1 MGLDPVTLMLYAF
14 SRTKLKDNLAQ
25 AEKEAL
31 KPVNYVMTENGLEQ
45 QTEENKN
52 NPLAFSKI
60 GNALQ
65 EIKFTKPAV
74 TDPATK
80 TPLTIDEYK
89 AKFDTGEVGL
99 ADSEITIP
107 PVTGVF
113 QYIGGNRSYVPSKQE
128 EAKKVQKV
136 GGTVKFPDGNKF
148 VTANDIQ
155 TFTSSYGVFPQLK
168 IDMEGDRVINRQK
181 LDIPGSSGKGDGLK
195 LKDKKLNIDV
205 AIPYKDKS
213 GGGIATLNLYSVNG
227 TASAQA
233 TDLNI
238 QIESLLPYLANQTDL
253 TVKNKTAS
261 LVSKIT
267 PVLLKAYRETGVTED
282 SLSAAEI
289 ITDPLVFVRGFRNL
303 AKIPG
308 LKTDFLIGMG
318 VVAEESR
325 QATIEKFA
333 KEYEMMNKKIVIGE
347 ATVPA
352 PNNKEVKVKTVDIVN
367 DSKDDEQVIDQVTN
381 YLSNNSPKLQAN
393 SLTGFMMK
401 YKRDP
406 VTQRLLTDDNGA
418 KIPLPNNQQ
427 NRMMFYRELVNN
439 EVAGAAGTEFN
450 AWNALV
456 MPKGSSMFNLT
467 PNDVKRL
474 SGHFLATIVSPE
486 GYMGG
491 HQIIKAHYL
500 ARRKSNDI
508 DNYSINQ
515 ITFSKYAKRFPTE
528 LTGKNAQNY
537 LEQGIVKKNAAA
549 ETIILMRRN
558 LATYINA
565 DGSFRDL
572 SNFEGQVLIGLDGII
587 YFGKRMINYA
597 GKLLGDD
604 SSTESIKELRGGTA
618 VNMKEISKEQFFS
631 QFDAYDTDSN
641 TLKMRGRNTGSYD
654 YRRTQLEATYKQITS
669 DDVAEA
675 TRNAAIRRYYR
686 YMIAYQM
693 AAAIQGGTGGRT
705 ISDQDVDNI
714 LRALGGGDST
724 GTRASSPATER
735 VALQVAIQTMQDI
748 YSFNKHI
755 TSGEDGD
762 RYAALKFQ
770 ELVAEADPNQ
780 YISPLVMTGDSVAA
794 RIRASA
800 GTDSDTSNEPRIEFK
815 GLKDFMTKSGMNEA
829 TMLEQINQLR
839 TIQFKDPAKSIQD
852 LISKV
857 SEEIQD
863 SEGADPL
870 PKIDIEKLIIKEFL
884 GYRKVT

>member
-1 MGLDPVTLMLYAF
+1 MGLDPVTLLFYAF
-14 SRTKLKDNLAQ
+14 SRNKLKDNLAR

-65 EIKFTKPAV
+65 EIKFTKPAI

-148 VTANDIQ
+148 VMANDIQ
-155 TFTSSYGVFPQLK
+155 TFTSTYGTFPQLK
-168 IDMEGDRVINRQK
+168 IDMEGDRIVNRQK
-181 LDIPGSSGKGDGLK
+181 LEVPGSSGKGDGLNR
-195 LKDKKLNIDV
+195 KDKKLNIDV
-205 AIPYKDKS
+205 AIPFKDDK
-213 GGGIATLNLYSVNG
+213 GGGVAAMNLYSVNG

-238 QIESLLPYLANQTDL
+238 QIEDLLPYLVNQRDL

-267 PVLLKAYRETGVTED
+267 PVLLRAYRETGITEG
-282 SLSAAEI
+282 SLSAAQL
-289 ITDPLVFVRGFRNL
+289 ITDPVRFVKGFTNL

-318 VVAEESR
+318 VVAEENR
-325 QATIEKFA
+325 QAMMDKFA
-333 KEYEMMNKKIVIGE
+333 KEYEMLNQKIVIGE
-347 ATVPA
+347 AKVPA
-352 PNNKEVKVKTVDIVN
+352 PNNKEVTVKTVDIVN

-381 YLSNNSPKLQAN
+381 YLSSNSPKLQAN

-406 VTQRLLTDDNGA
+406 VTQRLLTDDNNA

-439 EVAGAAGTEFN
+439 KVAGAAGTEFN

-467 PNDVKRL
+467 TDDVKRL

-486 GYMGG
+486 GYLGG
-491 HQIIKAHYL
+491 HQVIKAHYL
-500 ARRKSNDI
+500 AQRKSNNI
-508 DNYSINQ
+508 DDYSINQ
-515 ITFSKYAKRFPTE
+515 ITFSKYAKKFPTQ

-549 ETIILMRRN
+549 ETIVLMRRN
-558 LATYINA
+558 LATYINP

-618 VNMKEISKEQFFS
+618 ANMKNISREQFFS
-631 QFDAYDTDSN
+631 KFNTYDMDSN
-641 TLKMRGRNTGSYD
+641 TLKMRGRNTGSFD
-654 YRRTQLEATYKQITS
+654 YRRTQLEETYKQITS
-669 DDVAEA
+669 EGVAEA

-724 GTRASSPATER
+724 GTKASSPATER

-755 TSGEDGD
+755 TSPEEGD

-829 TMLEQINQLR
+829 TMLEQMNQLR
-839 TIQFKDPAKSIQD
+839 TIQLKPEVKSLD
-852 LISKV
+852 ELINSY
-857 SEEIQD
+857 QNP
-863 SEGADPL
+863 EGTDPL
-870 PKIDIEKLIIKEFL
+870 PKIDLEKLLIKEFL
-884 GYRKVT
+884 NYRKVT